1 MEITTALAE
10 KQFEKCRTETYSSEH
25 YLFHYQAGSV
35 AEKEIHQIAEEQEN
49 AFSRICSTLQVNYP
63 EKINYYF
70 CDSPLEIGRIF
81 WEEGIP
87 CNGLAV
93 CGENKIYAVYTDEIK
108 CIGAHEDTHLI
119 SWQIGFPE
127 SYFVVEGLA
136 MSFDRSWWGVPN
148 EVWVSYYHTRYPD
161 MSVGKLLDNDA
172 FLERDCSVTYPIAGA
187 FTKFLIDTYG
197 IERYLSFYKYD
208 SAISEEIVQSVF
220 NTSLHEI
227 EKSFWEKL
235 SSIPFDS
242 GELEEM
248 LRNEGF

>member
-1 MEITTALAE
+1 MNTSEL
-10 KQFEKCRTETYSSEH
+10 QFEASKTKSYTSEH
-25 YLFHYQAGSV
+25 YIFHYLPDSIAD
-35 AEKEIHQIAEEQEN
+35 KDIKQIVETQESSF
-49 AFSRICSTLQVNYP
+49 AKICSTLQVNYP

-70 CDSPLEIGRIF
+70 TDSPLEIGRIF
-81 WEEGIP
+81 WEEGTP
-87 CNGLAV
+87 CNGVAL
-93 CGENKIYAVYTDEIK
+93 CGDNKIYAVYTDEIK
-108 CIGAHEDTHLI
+108 CIGSHEDTHMI
-119 SWQIGFPE
+119 SFLLGYPQ
-127 SYFVVEGLA
+127 SDFVVEGLA
-136 MSFDRSWWGVPN
+136 MFMDGLWWGVDN
-148 EVWVSYYHTRYPD
+148 EVWSAYYKAKHLD
-161 MSVGKLLDNDA
+161 LSIVELLDNDVFA
-172 FLERDCSVTYPIAGA
+172 ERGCVITYPIAGA